1 MYVKLHRHGDD
12 RILAACDAELLGR
25 TFRGDGTRITVS
37 ESFYGG
43 EKVDAAVL
51 IERMK
56 SVSIINLVGE
66 RVIMIAVAEGLVHD
80 DCVMDIGGVKHA
92 QVVIL

>member
-1 MYVKLHRHGDD
+1 M
-12 RILAACDAELLGR
+12 
-25 TFRGDGTRITVS
+25 
-37 ESFYGG
+37 
-43 EKVDAAVL
+43 DAAVL

-80 DCVMDIGGVKHA
+80 DCIMDIGGVKHA